1 MCLTRNDAEW
11 VSQSSDQ
18 CRWRYRRG
26 LACSPLQLSTS
37 EPSAILTA
45 IESFPAHRLR
55 SEIHGK
61 AKLIHRLP
69 GMLTAVVAHP
79 PLCRLIPRS
88 RLTRP
93 NSCFLPR
100 APYEGTP
107 ELRLPPMCPPHPGAA
122 FHSALPP
129 AKHRA
134 ANNPA
139 PELDH
144 RSGHNRTTCRQY
156 RTHIL
161 TAPRHGLE
169 LRAKSRSVG
178 QPENFC

>member
-1 MCLTRNDAEW
+1 MCLTRNHAEW
-11 VSQSSDQ
+11 VSQSADQ

-55 SEIHGK
+55 SKIHGK

-88 RLTRP
+88 RLTRRYRQSAGVCQQP
-93 NSCFLPR
+93 TQASRFGPLSSDTNATGRNQDGHGCPVRVDCAMAITAAGLIGWPKSKPSL
-100 APYEGTP
+100 ALGTA
-107 ELRLPPMCPPHPGAA
+107 E
-122 FHSALPP
+122 
-129 AKHRA
+129 
-134 ANNPA
+134 
-139 PELDH
+139 
-144 RSGHNRTTCRQY
+144 
-156 RTHIL
+156 
-161 TAPRHGLE
+161 
-169 LRAKSRSVG
+169 
-178 QPENFC
+178 